1 MFARSRSGETPVR
14 VLGDT
19 LGKLVV
25 DGYSGYNRVTV
36 PGRRERA
43 GCLAH
48 LRRKSFDA
56 QSSAPDA
63 AKRAIDFIIDV
74 YRVERA
80 ALDADLLG
88 AD

>member
-1 MFARSRSGETPVR
+1 M
-14 VLGDT
+14 LGDT
-19 LGKLVV
+19 LGELVV

-48 LRRKSFDA
+48 LRRKFFDA
-56 QSSAPDA
+56 QSSAPDT
-63 AKRAIDFIIDV
+63 AKRAIGFILDV

-80 ALDADLLG
+80 ALTPISSARTSTSRCG
-88 AD
+88 RRRAAA